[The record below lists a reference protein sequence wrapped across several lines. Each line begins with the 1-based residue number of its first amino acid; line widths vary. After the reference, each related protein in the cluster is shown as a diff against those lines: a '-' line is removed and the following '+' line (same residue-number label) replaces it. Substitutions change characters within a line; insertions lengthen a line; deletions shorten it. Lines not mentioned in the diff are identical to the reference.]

1 MSNYHCMTM
10 QKANVFSV
18 LLNTIKV
25 VFFNITNLVVPNNLL
40 PPPPYLS
47 CSPTNIIF
55 TLYMHDKYI
64 VHNQQAKDVYAFPS
78 PHYACT

>member
-1 MSNYHCMTM
+1 MYNYHGMIM
-10 QKANVFSV
+10 QKANLLSV
-18 LLNTIKV
+18 PSNMKKV
-25 VFFNITNLVVPNNLL
+25 VFFNTTNLVVPNNLL

-47 CSPTNIIF
+47 SSPTNIIF

>member
-1 MSNYHCMTM
+1 MYNYHVMIM
-10 QKANVFSV
+10 QKANLRSV
-18 LLNTIKV
+18 PSNTKKV

-40 PPPPYLS
+40 PPPYAS
-47 CSPTNIIF
+47 SSPTNIIF
-55 TLYMHDKYI
+55 TWHTRDKYI

>member
-1 MSNYHCMTM
+1 MYNYHGMIM
-10 QKANVFSV
+10 QKVN
-18 LLNTIKV
+18 LLSEPSNMKKV

-40 PPPPYLS
+40 PPPCLS
-47 CSPTNIIF
+47 SSPTNIIF

>member
-1 MSNYHCMTM
+1 MYNYHVMIM
-10 QKANVFSV
+10 QKVN
-18 LLNTIKV
+18 LLSEPSNMKKV

-40 PPPPYLS
+40 PPPYLS

-64 VHNQQAKDVYAFPS
+64 VHNQQAKDVYTFPS
-78 PHYACT
+78 PHYACI

>member
-25 VFFNITNLVVPNNLL
+25 VFFNITYLVVPNNLL
-40 PPPPYLS
+40 PPPYLS
-47 CSPTNIIF
+47 SSPTNIIF

-78 PHYACT
+78 PRYACN

>member
-1 MSNYHCMTM
+1 MYNYHVMIM
-10 QKANVFSV
+10 QKANLLSV
-18 LLNTIKV
+18 PSNMKKV
-25 VFFNITNLVVPNNLL
+25 VFFNITFLVVPNNLL
-40 PPPPYLS
+40 PPYLS
-47 CSPTNIIF
+47 SSPTNIIF